1 MKVSVRLYEIK
12 DRLEGNTRLFIAED
26 AAMVGDFLK
35 TYLDPTEAFSYVGY
49 MIDSLV
55 KALVSGNPTCDFE
68 SYLGISVVPFYV
80 TKEF

>member
-12 DRLEGNTRLFIAED
+12 DRLEGNTSLFIADD

-35 TYLDPTEAFSYVGY
+35 TYLDSCVWPA
-49 MIDSLV
+49 IDGLV
-55 KALVSGNPTCDFE
+55 KALIAGQPTCDFE
-68 SYLGISVVPFYV
+68 SHLGVQVIHIYV